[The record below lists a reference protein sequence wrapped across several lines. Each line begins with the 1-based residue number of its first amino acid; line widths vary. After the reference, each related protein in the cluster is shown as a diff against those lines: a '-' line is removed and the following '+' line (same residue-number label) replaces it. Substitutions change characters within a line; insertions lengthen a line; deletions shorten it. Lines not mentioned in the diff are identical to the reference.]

1 MLSKKGHPESSQD
14 CQIMAG
20 LTALLKSDFPG
31 KHNWGSVIKIKPK
44 ALWVNLPT
52 LGLHFKDAHDS
63 YTLSIPHLPAG
74 IL

>member
-31 KHNWGSVIKIKPK
+31 KHDWGSVIIIKPK
-44 ALWVNLPT
+44 AWGVNLPT